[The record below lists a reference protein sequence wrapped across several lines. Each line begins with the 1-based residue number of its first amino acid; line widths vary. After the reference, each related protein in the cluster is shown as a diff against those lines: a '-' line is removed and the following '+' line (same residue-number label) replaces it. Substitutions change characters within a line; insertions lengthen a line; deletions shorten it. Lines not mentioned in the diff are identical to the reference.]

1 MKTRFKAS
9 PALALLVSLAFFGLV
24 SEAMGYESKSSWENM
39 VQVEVKP
46 VQLTAGKPVSFLISM
61 NTHSV
66 DLSQDLTAVATLKD
80 DQGREYKPLTWQ
92 GSSPGGHHR
101 SGTLAFP
108 ALAGNAKSVTL
119 IIRQIADVPERSF
132 QWQLE
137 K

>member
-1 MKTRFKAS
+1 MKRRFKAS
-9 PALALLVSLAFFGLV
+9 PALILLVSLALFGLV
-24 SEAMGYESKSSWENM
+24 PEAMGYESKSSWENM
-39 VQVEVKP
+39 VQVEVIP
-46 VQLTAGKPVSFLISM
+46 VQLTAGKPASFEVSM

-80 DQGREYKPLTWQ
+80 DQGREYKPLNWQ
-92 GSSPGGHHR
+92 GSPPGGHHR

-119 IIRQIADVPERSF
+119 IIRKIADVPERSL